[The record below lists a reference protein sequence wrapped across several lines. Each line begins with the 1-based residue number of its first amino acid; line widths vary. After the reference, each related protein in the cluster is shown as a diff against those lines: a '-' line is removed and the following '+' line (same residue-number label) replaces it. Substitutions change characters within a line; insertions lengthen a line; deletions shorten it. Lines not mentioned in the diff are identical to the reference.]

1 MVAVRVV
8 RQQSAVDMTTPHV
21 NTAGAVAT
29 SAAVD
34 GDLGAAK
41 SSYGYGTMVNE
52 LSGAPTVVGH
62 GGIDAVFTS
71 KPIGSLLVLSS
82 LGGGEN

>member
-1 MVAVRVV
+1 
-8 RQQSAVDMTTPHV
+8 MTTPHV

-62 GGIDAVFTS
+62 GGIDSV
-71 KPIGSLLVLSS
+71 
-82 LGGGEN
+82 